1 MSKDERTETDK
12 KRARRL
18 KKTKQR
24 QRQREKEK
32 TSKEVAKINPGL
44 GNKYSKLSAEKK
56 LLDVSGSNI
65 TKVILIVQYI
75 DLILCR
81 LKSSLWSAW
90 GQNTLNSL
98 IPEEEEVGPLSV
110 IYYHIQF
117 GVCVKLPQL
126 VFGELS
132 LSARKSSTDWFIIDF
147 HACVYFLASLFN
159 YPKVGS
165 AENLKGIHDLTDCGV
180 YICCQ
185 WAILLDIAFIG
196 WLSLH
201 VRFLRLG

>member
-65 TKVILIVQYI
+65 TKVILMVQDI
-75 DLILCR
+75 DLILFR
-81 LKSSLWSAW
+81 LK
-90 GQNTLNSL
+90 
-98 IPEEEEVGPLSV
+98 
-110 IYYHIQF
+110 
-117 GVCVKLPQL
+117 
-126 VFGELS
+126 LS
-132 LSARKSSTDWFIIDF
+132 L
-147 HACVYFLASLFN
+147 
-159 YPKVGS
+159 
-165 AENLKGIHDLTDCGV
+165 
-180 YICCQ
+180 
-185 WAILLDIAFIG
+185 
-196 WLSLH
+196 
-201 VRFLRLG
+201 

>member
-65 TKVILIVQYI
+65 IKVILIVQYI
-75 DLILCR
+75 DLILSR
-81 LKSSLWSAW
+81 LKSSL
-90 GQNTLNSL
+90 
-98 IPEEEEVGPLSV
+98 
-110 IYYHIQF
+110 
-117 GVCVKLPQL
+117 
-126 VFGELS
+126 
-132 LSARKSSTDWFIIDF
+132 
-147 HACVYFLASLFN
+147 
-159 YPKVGS
+159 
-165 AENLKGIHDLTDCGV
+165 
-180 YICCQ
+180 
-185 WAILLDIAFIG
+185 
-196 WLSLH
+196 
-201 VRFLRLG
+201 